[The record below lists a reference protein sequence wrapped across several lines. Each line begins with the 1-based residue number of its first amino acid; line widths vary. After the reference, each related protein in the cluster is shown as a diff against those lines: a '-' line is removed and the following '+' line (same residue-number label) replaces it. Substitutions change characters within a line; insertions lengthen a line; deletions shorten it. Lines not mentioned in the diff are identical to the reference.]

1 MDDKGRARGWG
12 SCCLLL
18 GHRVSALFADLWGE
32 MFGSAEIE
40 IASGLLAPWCGGLDV
55 MRCFLWPSELMES
68 LLVGL
73 MVAAQV

>member
-1 MDDKGRARGWG
+1 
-12 SCCLLL
+12 
-18 GHRVSALFADLWGE
+18 
-32 MFGSAEIE
+32 MFGGAEIE
-40 IASGLLAPWCGGLDV
+40 MASGLLAPWSGGVDV